1 MTARSF
7 ALRVCGAPMGRTA
20 LRSIPLRVGADEL
33 AYGEGGLSGS
43 ARPGP
48 GHPGLRAS
56 IREAGGVREEGPL
69 LLDPPVQCGP
79 YPGVAGRHGIAGA
92 LMLTP
97 CGSVHTFG
105 MRFAIDVAYL
115 DRRFRV
121 LAVTTMRP
129 GRLGLPRLRARH
141 VLEAEAGAMER
152 WGVRRGVRVELTPA
166 QAPAAGTPEA
176 TGAAEAAGTPKAA
189 GAAEA
194 AGAPGAS
201 GAAGAS
207 GRTRSAGD
215 HRGVRGVR
223 DLWGRVGA
231 RALRAPGPRRSSGAA
246 GARGCAVAGSPVAV
260 TVAAG
265 AVLREGPGAYG
276 GPAPRRV
283 QAP

>member
-1 MTARSF
+1 MRTWRDGDGTLTVGTDSGGGDA
-7 ALRVCGAPMGRTA
+7 APAGGAGEV
-20 LRSIPLRVGADEL
+20 PLRIA
-33 AYGEGGLSGS
+33 ASYRARTRGL
-43 ARPGP
+43 
-48 GHPGLRAS
+48 L
-56 IREAGGVREEGPL
+56 
-69 LLDPPVQCGP
+69 
-79 YPGVAGRHGIAGA
+79 GRDGIAGA

-194 AGAPGAS
+194 ARAPGAS

-207 GRTRSAGD
+207 GAHG
-215 HRGVRGVR
+215 
-223 DLWGRVGA
+223 
-231 RALRAPGPRRSSGAA
+231 APGTTEASGASGTSGAA
-246 GARGCAVAGSPVAV
+246 
-260 TVAAG
+260 
-265 AVLREGPGAYG
+265 
-276 GPAPRRV
+276 
-283 QAP
+283 